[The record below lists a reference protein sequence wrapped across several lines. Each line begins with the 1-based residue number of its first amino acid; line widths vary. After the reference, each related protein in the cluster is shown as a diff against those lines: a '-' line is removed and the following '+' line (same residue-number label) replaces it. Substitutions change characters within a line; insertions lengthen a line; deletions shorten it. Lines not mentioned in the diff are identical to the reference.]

1 MGRMSLYEP
10 FNEVFP
16 ELLRG
21 FMAPA
26 STEKQDQLIIRVDM
40 SESEKEYLVTAE
52 LPGVNK
58 DDIKI
63 DIDKNKLSISAEV
76 KKETEEKDNG
86 RVLRKERFY
95 GSASRSFVFDTDID
109 ESAAS
114 AKVDNGVLKVVLPK
128 SASSVAKRLVVS

>member
-21 FMAPA
+21 FMTPTG
-26 STEKQDQLIIRVDM
+26 TEQQDQLMIRVDLT
-40 SESEKEYLVTAE
+40 ESEKEYQVNAE

-63 DIDKNKLSISAEV
+63 DIEKNRVSISAEV
-76 KKETEEKDNG
+76 RKESEEKDDG
-86 RVLRKERFY
+86 RVLRKERFF

-114 AKVDNGVLKVVLPK
+114 AKVENGVLKVVLPK
-128 SASSVAKRLVVS
+128 SASAAAKRLTIS

>member
-21 FMAPA
+21 FMTPT
-26 STEKQDQLIIRVDM
+26 STEQQEQLMIRVDM
-40 SESEKEYLVTAE
+40 TESEKEYLVTAE
-52 LPGVNK
+52 LPGVKK

-63 DIDKNKLSISAEV
+63 DIDKNRLSISAEV
-76 KKETEEKDNG
+76 RKESEEKEDG
-86 RVLRKERFY
+86 RILRKERFY
-95 GSASRSFVFDTDID
+95 GSASRSFAFETDID

-114 AKVDNGVLKVVLPK
+114 AKVENGVLKVVLPK
-128 SASSVAKRLVVS
+128 AASAVSKRLVVS